1 MTKEVIILI
10 GINPAT
16 ETVAR
21 HLGTDRQLVLADLL
35 ADSPAPAAIAT
46 DPATGNAEG
55 ATSASSTPAA
65 SAETSAEPAPRPA
78 ETLAKVLRRA
88 GLKSRSTKVDLNSAE
103 SVQGLI
109 AFAERLGEPRGA
121 FLMDAAPGAAAP
133 VAAIDL
139 TATVTLLQALPPLPR
154 VPAVPLTTGTAAGP
168 ATSPAISPAG
178 TAPGTASAPGNAPAG
193 TSPGAGTGSAPSMA
207 GIRADTPAVTSGAGV
222 PSSLAGSLAPTASP
236 ATATATAAAG
246 TAGAAG
252 AAAVAPTTTSASA
265 ATTPA
270 PLPTGLTAGQQA
282 LIVCFSPTGNTETVA
297 WMIQKYTNADVA
309 DLKPLMLYPRD
320 YKNAMEQVQLENQLG
335 YLPKLGRFDTDIG
348 PYPLIFIGFPVWD
361 AQLPPPVK
369 TWLKNSN
376 LAGKTLVPFTT
387 HAGGGAG
394 ESFVQIGQLCPDS
407 TVLPGL
413 TLIGNPDNNSSTNA
427 IRGRAAAEAEK
438 QVQQWLG
445 TAPQS

>member
-35 ADSPAPAAIAT
+35 SDSPAPAADSAHPT
-46 DPATGNAEG
+46 TGSAGNPAST
-55 ATSASSTPAA
+55 TSTPAA
-65 SAETSAEPAPRPA
+65 SATAPTDAAPRPA
-78 ETLAKVLRRA
+78 EALAKVLRRA
-88 GLKSRSTKVDLNSAE
+88 GLKSRSTKVDLNNAE

-246 TAGAAG
+246 AAG

-335 YLPKLGRFDTDIG
+335 YLPKLGRFDTDIS

>member
-21 HLGTDRQLVLADLL
+21 HLGTDRQLMLTDLL
-35 ADSPAPAAIAT
+35 SDSPAPTAATGPTTDLTTGSAT
-46 DPATGNAEG
+46 GPATESAGNA
-55 ATSASSTPAA
+55 AAAASTPATPA
-65 SAETSAEPAPRPA
+65 APAEPPAEPAPRPA
-78 ETLAKVLRRA
+78 EALAKVLRRA

-103 SVQGLI
+103 SVQALI

-133 VAAIDL
+133 VATIDL
-139 TATVTLLQALPPLPR
+139 AATVTLLQALPPLPR
-154 VPAVPLTTGTAAGP
+154 IPAVSLAADPATPMATGAAAGP
-168 ATSPAISPAG
+168 NAGPAAAPATSTAG
-178 TAPGTASAPGNAPAG
+178 TAPGTAAVSGKVPAG
-193 TSPGAGTGSAPSMA
+193 IHPGAGTGS
-207 GIRADTPAVTSGAGV
+207 V
-222 PSSLAGSLAPTASP
+222 PSPTSATAGTAAAASEAGSLPTATTAP
-236 ATATATAAAG
+236 AASN
-246 TAGAAG
+246 
-252 AAAVAPTTTSASA
+252 TTT
-265 ATTPA
+265 PV
-270 PLPTGLTAGQQA
+270 PLPTGLTAGQRA

-335 YLPKLGRFDTDIG
+335 YLPKLGRFDTDIS

-369 TWLKNSN
+369 TWLKNSS

-394 ESFVQIGQLCPDS
+394 DSFAQISQLCPDS

-413 TLIGNPDNNSSTNA
+413 ALIGNPDNNSSTNA
-427 IRGRAAAEAEK
+427 IRGRVAEIGRAH
-438 QVQQWLG
+438 V
-445 TAPQS
+445 